1 MNSRWSN
8 GLFYLLISSCC
19 LLLLQLGVKYEF
31 KKDLSLNQQNSL
43 HASTDVLLQNLQGP
57 LALTAFVPDYPVTR
71 AEISN
76 LIDKY
81 AQIHSDTRLEFIDPS
96 SHPDMARQLGIRQL
110 GEMLVEY
117 NGRQEKLKRID
128 EPGLSNAIAR
138 LSLDNSQWI
147 INVHGHGEA
156 SLYDEAN
163 FDLSDFNQ
171 KLRQQG
177 YKSIE
182 HQLSATGQI
191 PANTAML
198 LLAAPRTSLSDP
210 EVQILLDY
218 LEQGGNL
225 LWLADGEIP
234 ERLAEY
240 LGISFRPGIV
250 VDAAAAD
257 LGIDTPTIGV
267 INRYP
272 DHPLTD
278 ALQGPVLLPHA
289 RAMEQLKNTGDWETI
304 PLLQTGSRSWNETG
318 SLTGSIQR
326 HPEENEVAGPLVMG
340 YALTRQSRGDQEQRV
355 IVIGDA
361 DFLSNAY
368 LGNGANQ
375 ALGQAVMH
383 WLTVNDHLV
392 SIPKREASGQH
403 LHWPVSTTAAIAM
416 FYLLLLPLM
425 LLASGLL
432 IYWRRKRA

>member
-1 MNSRWSN
+1 MIVRWSN
-8 GLFYLLISSCC
+8 GLFYLLIGSCC

-31 KKDLSLNQQNSL
+31 KLDLSLNQQNSL
-43 HASTDVLLQNLQGP
+43 HASTEALLQNLQGP

-76 LIDKY
+76 LADKY
-81 AQIHSDTRLEFIDPS
+81 AQVYPDTRLEFIDPS

-117 NGRQEKLKRID
+117 NGQQEKLDRID

-147 INVHGHGEA
+147 VNLHGHGEA
-156 SLYDEAN
+156 SLYDRAN

-171 KLRQQG
+171 KLKQQG

-182 HQLSATGQI
+182 HQLSTTGQI
-191 PANTAML
+191 PENTAML
-198 LLAAPRTSLSDP
+198 LLAAPRTSLSGP

-234 ERLAEY
+234 QRLAEY
-240 LGISFRPGIV
+240 LGIRFRPGIV

-257 LGIDTPTIGV
+257 LGIDTPTIGI
-267 INRYP
+267 INKYP

-289 RAMEQLKNTGDWETI
+289 RAMEQLQTTGAWETI
-304 PLLQTGSRSWNETG
+304 PLLLTGSRSWNETG
-318 SLTGSIQR
+318 SLKGTLQR
-326 HPEENEVAGPLVMG
+326 HPEQNEVAGPLVMG
-340 YALTRQSRGDQEQRV
+340 YALTRQGRQNREQRV
-355 IVIGDA
+355 IIIGDA

-375 ALGQAVMH
+375 VLGQSVMH

-392 SIPKREASGQH
+392 SIPKREARGQH
-403 LHWPVSTTAAIAM
+403 LHWPVNTTAAIAII
-416 FYLLLLPLM
+416 YLLLVPLM
-425 LLASGLL
+425 LLGCGLF

>member
-1 MNSRWSN
+1 MKSRWLN
-8 GLFYLLISSCC
+8 GLFYVLLSTCC
-19 LLLLQLGVKYEF
+19 LLLLQLGGKYEF
-31 KKDLSLNQQNSL
+31 TQDLSLNQQNSL
-43 HASTDVLLQNLQGP
+43 HASTRALLQKLRGP

-71 AEISN
+71 ADIRK
-76 LIDKY
+76 LTDKY
-81 AQIHSDTRLEFIDPS
+81 AQIYPDTRLEFIDPS
-96 SHPDMARQLGIRQL
+96 RHPDMARQLGIRQL

-117 NGRQEKLKRID
+117 DGRQEKLDRID

-147 INVHGHGEA
+147 VSVSGHGEA
-156 SLYDEAN
+156 SLYGKAN
-163 FDLSDFNQ
+163 FDLSDFNL
-171 KLRQQG
+171 KLGQQG

-191 PANTAML
+191 PENTAML
-198 LLAAPRTSLSDP
+198 LLAAPRTPLHDP

-234 ERLAEY
+234 QRLAEY
-240 LGISFRPGIV
+240 LGIGFQPGIV

-267 INRYP
+267 INQYP
-272 DHPLTD
+272 NHPLSN

-289 RAMEQLKNTGDWETI
+289 RAMKQQNPGDWEAI

-318 SLTGSIQR
+318 NLKGTIQR
-326 HPEENEVAGPLVMG
+326 QSEHNEVAGPLVLG
-340 YALTRQSRGDQEQRV
+340 YALTRQSRRNREQR
-355 IVIGDA
+355 IIIIGDA

-368 LGNGANQ
+368 LANGANQ
-375 ALGQAVMH
+375 ALGQSAMH

-392 SIPKREASGQH
+392 SIPKREASGQQ
-403 LHWPVSTTAAIAM
+403 LHWPVSTTAVVAAI
-416 FYLLLLPLM
+416 YLFLVPLM

>member
-1 MNSRWSN
+1 MKPNWAN

-31 KKDLSLNQQNSL
+31 TQDLSLNQQNSL
-43 HASTDVLLQNLQGP
+43 HASTRALLQNLRGP
-57 LALTAFVPDYPVTR
+57 LALTSFVPDYPVTR

-81 AQIHSDTRLEFIDPS
+81 AQIHPDTRLEFIDPS

-117 NGRQEKLKRID
+117 NGRQEKLERID

-147 INVHGHGEA
+147 VNIHGHGEA

-177 YKSIE
+177 YKNIE

-191 PANTAML
+191 PKNTAML

-234 ERLAEY
+234 EHLAPTRCRDRCSCPMPGPWSNCRIPVTGKRSRCCRLV
-240 LGISFRPGIV
+240 L
-250 VDAAAAD
+250 AAGMKPAVSRAAYNA
-257 LGIDTPTIGV
+257 TPNKT
-267 INRYP
+267 RWLAP
-272 DHPLTD
+272 WSW
-278 ALQGPVLLPHA
+278 ALH
-289 RAMEQLKNTGDWETI
+289 
-304 PLLQTGSRSWNETG
+304 
-318 SLTGSIQR
+318 
-326 HPEENEVAGPLVMG
+326 
-340 YALTRQSRGDQEQRV
+340 
-355 IVIGDA
+355 
-361 DFLSNAY
+361 
-368 LGNGANQ
+368 
-375 ALGQAVMH
+375 
-383 WLTVNDHLV
+383 
-392 SIPKREASGQH
+392 
-403 LHWPVSTTAAIAM
+403 
-416 FYLLLLPLM
+416 
-425 LLASGLL
+425 
-432 IYWRRKRA
+432 